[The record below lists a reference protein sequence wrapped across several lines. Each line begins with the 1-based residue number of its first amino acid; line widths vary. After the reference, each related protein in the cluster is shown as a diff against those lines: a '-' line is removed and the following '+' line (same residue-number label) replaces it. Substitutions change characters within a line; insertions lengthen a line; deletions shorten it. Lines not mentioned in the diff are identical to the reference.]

1 VALDDVLIVQSQGR
15 HTGEGISLGSNEFA
29 LGAHASYTV
38 EWAIYVNNSGD
49 YYEVAETLATQLELK
64 PKDRRRVRR
73 IIAHY
78 IRVKTQER

>member
-1 VALDDVLIVQSQGR
+1 MRCPPDDVDCRRLARLCLR
-15 HTGEGISLGSNEFA
+15 H
-29 LGAHASYTV
+29 
-38 EWAIYVNNSGD
+38 NSGD
-49 YYEVAETLATQLELK
+49 YYEVAETLAAQLELK